1 MGDKI
6 EIQLQFIELNWIAT
20 SRLFKLFN
28 IFNLGDTFK
37 GRFIFFFDFP
47 VGEDSFIT

>member
-47 VGEDSFIT
+47 VGEHSFIT